1 MIPVMRR
8 QHQRLA
14 FAAVGIL
21 LMIVISTQYLNMD
34 SRGRKYDKKFTYD
47 ETKVKIM
54 LSQKYDFSIF
64 KLL

>member
-34 SRGRKYDKKFTYD
+34 SRGRKYDKNLL
-47 ETKVKIM
+47 IM
-54 LSQKYDFSIF
+54 EPK
-64 KLL
+64 